1 MWLFCA
7 CVDQMGAFVS
17 SRKAI
22 FSAALTGGL
31 VAIAVTAMTGCA
43 SAQSRWQAEAHGDT
57 VAAQARQ
64 HRRVVRQQERAAELR
79 RERREERYV
88 RRARIIRTAPV
99 VDAADKCRPQL
110 AVVGDQYASESGA
123 QGEADKA
130 WMQTARWQ
138 WGERYM
144 AREHAHDATYECG
157 RSSVGSVVGQV
168 FYRCRLTARPCR
180 PEASPGK

>member
-1 MWLFCA
+1 M
-7 CVDQMGAFVS
+7 S

-22 FSAALTGGL
+22 FSTVLTGGVFL
-31 VAIAVTAMTGCA
+31 IAMSAMTGCA
-43 SAQSRWQAEAHGDT
+43 SAQSWSWWQAEAHDDT
-57 VAAQARQ
+57 IARQARQ
-64 HRRVVRQQERAAELR
+64 QRRLRRQHERAAELR
-79 RERREERYV
+79 RDRREI
-88 RRARIIRTAPV
+88 RRARIIRTAPIV
-99 VDAADKCRPQL
+99 HHDKCRPEL

-144 AREHAHDATYECG
+144 ARENATDATYECG

-168 FYRCRLTARPCR
+168 FYRCRLTAKPCR
-180 PEASPGK
+180 PDASPGK

>member
-1 MWLFCA
+1 
-7 CVDQMGAFVS
+7 MGAFVS

-22 FSAALTGGL
+22 FSAALTGS
-31 VAIAVTAMTGCA
+31 VFAMAVTAMTGCA
-43 SAQSRWQAEAHGDT
+43 SAQSRWQAEAHQDT
-57 VAAQARQ
+57 VGTQARQ
-64 HRRVVRQQERAAELR
+64 QRRLMRQHERAAELR
-79 RERREERYV
+79 QERREERWRAGAV
-88 RRARIIRTAPV
+88 RRARVIRTAPI
-99 VDAADKCRPQL
+99 VDADKCRPQL

-144 AREHAHDATYECG
+144 AREHAVDAAYECG

-168 FYRCRLTARPCR
+168 FYRCRLTAKPCR

>member
-1 MWLFCA
+1 
-7 CVDQMGAFVS
+7 MGAFVS

-22 FSAALTGGL
+22 FSAALTGGIF
-31 VAIAVTAMTGCA
+31 VIAVSAMTGCA
-43 SAQSRWQAEAHGDT
+43 SAQSRWQAEAHQDT

-64 HRRVVRQQERAAELR
+64 QRRVLRQQERAAELR
-79 RERREERYV
+79 QERREARWQQERTI

-99 VDAADKCRPQL
+99 VEADKCRPLL

-144 AREHAHDATYECG
+144 AREHALDASYECG

-168 FYRCRLTARPCR
+168 FYRCRLMARPCR